1 MLLSRA
7 WAAAGFNPKNISV
20 DYLKDLNPQQ
30 KEAVL
35 APAGANLV
43 LAGAGSGKTRVI
55 VHRIL
60 RLLAEGLAP
69 SRILAITF
77 TNKAAGEMRARL
89 FSSLDER
96 RPGHL
101 GGDLSRGVRQDIL
114 RAEAEAAGLS
124 SDFTIFSR
132 GECVTLIKRRLSAAG
147 INTRSRYAPRSVL
160 EQIGRRKTSLAE
172 VGDSN
177 PPPVQYGGDRPEN
190 SAGL

>member
-1 MLLSRA
+1 M
-7 WAAAGFNPKNISV
+7 
-20 DYLKDLNPQQ
+20 DYLEDLNPQQ

-89 FSSLDER
+89 FSSLDE
-96 RPGHL
+96 GA
-101 GGDLSRGVRQDIL
+101 RGIWVGTFHAVCARIL

-124 SDFTIFSR
+124 PNFTIFSR
-132 GECVTLIKRRLSAAG
+132 GECVTLIKQCLSAAG
-147 INTRSRYAPRSVL
+147 ISTERYAPRSVL

-172 VGDSN
+172 TDDSD
-177 PPPVQYGGDRPEN
+177 PPPFSMEEMARKIAPAYERALRE
-190 SAGL
+190 AGAVGLR

>member
-89 FSSLDER
+89 FASLEE
-96 RPGHL
+96 GA
-101 GGDLSRGVRQDIL
+101 RGIWVGTFHAVCARIL

-124 SDFTIFSR
+124 PNFTIFSR
-132 GECVTLIKRRLSAAG
+132 SECVTLIKRRLSAAG
-147 INTRSRYAPRSVL
+147 ISTRSATRPGRFWSRLDAAKPR
-160 EQIGRRKTSLAE
+160 
-172 VGDSN
+172 
-177 PPPVQYGGDRPEN
+177 
-190 SAGL
+190 